1 MDVAQFPWRPLGAL
15 LVDRGVLD
23 ETQLEVALAE
33 QRRTGRL
40 LGQILVGAGYLTAV
54 SLALALADQHGVELR
69 RRRTTDWAESET
81 PATPEQPAEPQ
92 EWRPLGALLVENG
105 FVTSEQL
112 GTALAEQRHDPG
124 RRLGEILV
132 ARGFL
137 AGPDLACALAVQ
149 HGVALRPDDLD
160 AETVLRPSAPGEPVY
175 QVWDV
180 GLKPAYQLR
189 AVVHEAANFLDAADF
204 ASEYVQDR
212 KPEALEIRR
221 SGSDETL
228 WTYSKTRADAAA
240 AARESLTDTF
250 GFDPNLWGGS
260 QSRM

>member
-1 MDVAQFPWRPLGAL
+1 MDAAQFPWRPLGEL
-15 LVDRGVLD
+15 LVDRDVLD

-69 RRRTTDWAESET
+69 RRRNTDWVEPET
-81 PATPEQPAEPQ
+81 PAPEPPSKPQ
-92 EWRPLGALLVENG
+92 EWRPLGTLLVEGG
-105 FVTSEQL
+105 FVTREQL
-112 GTALAEQRHDPG
+112 EQALAEQRHDPG

-132 ARGFL
+132 AGGSLTVPYL
-137 AGPDLACALAVQ
+137 ARALADQ
-149 HGVALRPDDLD
+149 HGVSLGPADLD

-180 GLKPAYQLR
+180 ALKPAYALR
-189 AVVHEAANFLDAADF
+189 AVVHEAGNFLDAADF
-204 ASEYVQDR
+204 ASEYVHDR
-212 KPEALEIRR
+212 EPQALEIRR
-221 SGSDETL
+221 SDSDETL
-228 WTYSKTRADAAA
+228 WTYSKTRAEAAA
-240 AARESLTDTF
+240 AARGSLTDTF
-250 GFDPNLWGGS
+250 GFDPNRWGSSG